1 MLTNTSRGL
10 SYLVAALYAVLGF
23 ILFFLPEQIAPLFAW
38 KVTGFMTMTIGG
50 WCLGNA
56 WLSFFAARRWRWMLI
71 YPGLIYLWT
80 FGILETLIVIQ
91 FRDKLQLGHPIAWL
105 YLAALTV
112 NVLAALIGIVDWLRL
127 RPSLSST
134 TSMTGIIRFWIIG
147 FVLSVGFLGIYGLT
161 AHIGDLATHGEIF
174 PEVMSLFTLRAFG
187 GLYFSLVVGMIPLM
201 FEKDMTPFLNYGF
214 LAVALIVII
223 TIAAIVYLRLFNFQQ
238 HPFGAAYFG
247 AYLLAGVTSIYYLRK
262 YGTGDSKA

>member
-1 MLTNTSRGL
+1 MLTNTSRWL
-10 SYLVAALYAVLGF
+10 TYLVAALYAVLGS
-23 ILFFLPEQIAPLFAW
+23 ILFCLPEQIAPIFAW

-56 WLSFFAARRWRWMLI
+56 WLAFFAARRWKWMLI

-80 FGILETLIVIQ
+80 FGILEALIVIL

-105 YLAALTV
+105 YLTALSV
-112 NVLAALIGIVDWLRL
+112 NVLAALLGIVDWLRL
-127 RPSLSST
+127 RPPLSST
-134 TSMTGIIRFWIIG
+134 TNMTGAIRFWIIG

-161 AHIGDLATHGEIF
+161 AHIGDLATNGDIF

-187 GLYFSLVVGMIPLM
+187 ALYFSLVVGMIPLM
-201 FEKDMTPFLNYGF
+201 FEKDATPFLNYGF
-214 LAVALIVII
+214 LAIALIVII
-223 TIAAIVYLRLFNFQQ
+223 TMAAVVYLRLFNFQQ

-247 AYLLAGVTSIYYLRK
+247 AYLVASVISIYFLLK
-262 YGTGDSKA
+262 HGTGDSKA